1 MLLLRILLLLLSF
14 MPLCADKGFD
24 LLEDDEGYYE
34 YDYEAD
40 YEEAYLDYRG
50 VVADVTNAADA
61 EFTHERALA
70 AANQGNLQEAL
81 PLFKRAAELNPE
93 KDTFWSNYGVT
104 QMRLNLLDEALVSY
118 TKGLRLNPSSDLIK
132 ENMKAL
138 KRKWRCGISSVLHAL
153 LPFSLRSPP
162 PPRVCANLSLL

>member
-1 MLLLRILLLLLSF
+1 MLLSSLLTRGASLAFLIRSPHLGSHGG
-14 MPLCADKGFD
+14 LCVVAEKDFDREEGFD
-24 LLEDDEGYYE
+24 DDDDDDD
-34 YDYEAD
+34 YDYDDAYYD
-40 YEEAYLDYRG
+40 NSYLDYQG

-61 EFTHERALA
+61 EFMHERALA

-104 QMRLNLLDEALVSY
+104 QMRLNMLDDALVSY
-118 TKGLRLNPSSDLIK
+118 TKGLRLNPTSSLIK

-138 KRKWRCGISSVLHAL
+138 KRKCTMCT
-153 LPFSLRSPP
+153 SL
-162 PPRVCANLSLL
+162 AA